1 MILLLESG
9 ARILSPTSPNPL
21 TGTRMTV
28 IATRERRITALCCTV
43 VALLLA
49 IDLGQ
54 ALYRGQPISTLKVVL
69 GASLL
74 ALAWYSLSSARRRA

>member
-1 MILLLESG
+1 
-9 ARILSPTSPNPL
+9 
-21 TGTRMTV
+21 MTV

-54 ALYRGQPISTLKVVL
+54 ALYRGQPISTLKVVV
-69 GASLL
+69 GATLL
-74 ALAWYSLSSARRRA
+74 AIACYSLYSARRGT